1 MNSVKLIYFEGCPNA
16 QKAKDALSKRGI
28 PFEVMVQDNLNK
40 DSPYH
45 EYSSPTIL
53 DGDSLIFG
61 QRIGRNSAAC
71 SAEKFDEDLIF
82 KKLGNH
88 PSNRIDSTKKGKLAT
103 IGSLGSGLTVGLCP
117 VCIPAIGAFL
127 SSIGLGFLVKESVL
141 HPLLL
146 IFLIL
151 TMGGLFY
158 SYLKEHRN
166 IWPLI
171 LGAAS
176 GTALYLGRY
185 VYFGSFINS
194 ALMYGGIVAIISVSL
209 WNLYLRKQSNCSS
222 CTPQKD
228 EVIL

>member
-1 MNSVKLIYFEGCPNA
+1 MSSVKLIYFEGCPNA
-16 QKAKDALSKRGI
+16 QKAKDLLLKREI
-28 PFEVMVQDNLNK
+28 PFDIIMQDELEK
-40 DSPYH
+40 DSPYR

-61 QRIGRNSAAC
+61 QKIGQNSAAC
-71 SAEKFDEDLIF
+71 SAEKFDEVFILE
-82 KKLGNH
+82 KLSH
-88 PSNRIDSTKKGKLAT
+88 DHSKPTDPTKKGRLAT

-146 IFLIL
+146 IFLAL

-166 IWPLI
+166 LWPLT
-171 LGAAS
+171 LGAVS

-185 VYFGSFINS
+185 VYFGSFTNS
-194 ALMYGGIVAIISVSL
+194 ALMYGGIAAIISVSL
-209 WNLYLRKQSNCSS
+209 WNLYLRKQSACSS
-222 CTPQKD
+222 CVPQKG
-228 EVIL
+228 EAVL